1 MTDVKTASE
10 NIASGEVQSVKTV
23 LEDATNFNVVHRLNS
38 PWTLWFDNQAKKA
51 NASNWTANLRKVVTM
66 KTVEEFWGVYNTVSI
81 AVDLPNGS
89 NYHLFRE
96 GIQPMWEDPVNEKGG
111 KWMYQFQRSIG
122 EKVNE
127 HWLHTLLACIGE
139 TFESSPEVCGAVFSN
154 RKSCFRIAIWTRN
167 ADNKEVCEK
176 IGRHF
181 KDILGV
187 TATLD
192 YTPHSEGLKSTYLY
206 TV

>member
-81 AVDLPNGS
+81 A
-89 NYHLFRE
+89 
-96 GIQPMWEDPVNEKGG
+96 
-111 KWMYQFQRSIG
+111 
-122 EKVNE
+122 
-127 HWLHTLLACIGE
+127 
-139 TFESSPEVCGAVFSN
+139 
-154 RKSCFRIAIWTRN
+154 
-167 ADNKEVCEK
+167 
-176 IGRHF
+176 
-181 KDILGV
+181 
-187 TATLD
+187 
-192 YTPHSEGLKSTYLY
+192 
-206 TV
+206 